1 MCKRFAQLKRLNI
14 RLKRAYKQRIF
25 NGYRAITLLTNKDN
39 RIQTRSIFSALR
51 HAFNIANW
59 DKQTRLRDTVSNIE
73 NAVITTSGE
82 LLGLKFVISHQAQAD
97 NIKHLHESANQLSQV
112 LRTISE
118 YDNVLAH
125 TIINLLLLLLLSLFS
140 Q

>member
-1 MCKRFAQLKRLNI
+1 M
-14 RLKRAYKQRIF
+14 
-25 NGYRAITLLTNKDN
+25 
-39 RIQTRSIFSALR
+39 SIALR

-73 NAVITTSGE
+73 NAVITTNGE
-82 LLGLKFVISHQAQAD
+82 LLGLKFVISHQAD
-97 NIKHLHESANQLSQV
+97 NIKHLQESANQVSQV

-125 TIINLLLLLLLSLFS
+125 TINANSIL
-140 Q
+140 QYY